1 MFAILYPQAG
11 KYTSGGEIYNG
22 FLYEALQ
29 RNANAEFLDDKIFV
43 KNRLKFAFLYNIIY
57 ILRLKSFK
65 KCEYLLSDSR
75 LYPRLFLFL
84 PILKFVYPK
93 VRIILTHHHY
103 NFLTKTGLISKNIN
117 KILEKSIL
125 RKADELIIPSPFTKA
140 MISKHSTNKFY
151 AVRYLELGTRKG
163 HQVKPKKQI
172 IDKTQPKLLFLGQV
186 YERKGIHLLIEALHY
201 IKCNS
206 ELDFELNIVGNYDK
220 SSNYFIKISRQIEQ
234 YKLTDNIHF
243 RGRIPETELI
253 DYLKNAD
260 IFVFPSLYEG
270 FGMALTE
277 AMEFCLPIVAFNNSA
292 MPYTIQNGQ
301 TGILVENENIQ
312 AFANAVKTLIM
323 DGNLYHAMSE
333 SCSLYVKELKT
344 VQQMKEEFEAYS
356 MSITKIN

>member
-93 VRIILTHHHY
+93 ARIILTHHHY

-172 IDKTQPKLLFLGQV
+172 IDKTNPKLLFLGQV
-186 YERKGIHLLIEALHY
+186 YERKGIHLLIESLNILKNTY
-201 IKCNS
+201 GLEFS
-206 ELDFELNIVGNYDK
+206 LNIVGNYAK
-220 SSNYFIKISRQIEQ
+220 ESQYYQQLSKTIKL
-234 YKLTDNIHF
+234 YGLTNHITF
-243 RGRIPETELI
+243 RGKVSDNELI
-253 DYLKNAD
+253 EYFNTAE

-277 AMEFCLPIVAFNNSA
+277 AMEFCLPIIAFDNSA
-292 MPYTIQNGQ
+292 IPYTIQNGQ